1 MRKAL
6 NSNPIAQVGAIAVLG
21 LLVAFLLLGTSA
33 AVSLRPTRPTRQHGR
48 PGGGRGRARAGGR
61 PTRRPRP
68 RADRRRRRPR
78 TRRPRPPAVPT
89 DPAAADGQFK
99 AGPGLPEPV
108 VNAYESGD
116 TVVLLVNRGGGIDD
130 HVMRIVA
137 PKVKAIDDV
146 AFFETNARDVANYS
160 RIAEGV
166 DIDRV
171 PALVVLSPKS
181 VSGKGSLPIATID
194 YGFRDVKSVL
204 QAVHDAR
211 YDGKTA
217 RATTPA
223 SGRLRTSRDR

>member
-21 LLVAFLLLGTSA
+21 LLVAFLLLRNLGGGEPAPDPDRPVSTGVPAEDGIAPAPAATDSA
-33 AVSLRPTRPTRQHGR
+33 AAPTAPTDATATED
-48 PGGGRGRARAGGR
+48 PAA
-61 PTRRPRP
+61 
-68 RADRRRRRPR
+68 AV
-78 TRRPRPPAVPT
+78 PAVPT
-89 DPAAADGQFK
+89 DPAAPDGQFK

-108 VNAYESGD
+108 VKAYESGD

-130 HVMRIVA
+130 HLMRIVA
-137 PKVKAIDDV
+137 PKVKAIDNV
-146 AFFETNARDVANYS
+146 AFFETKARNVAKYS

-181 VSGKGSLPIATID
+181 VSGKGLPIATID
-194 YGFRDVKSVL
+194 YGVRDVKSAR

-211 YDGKTA
+211 YDGKTLSYD
-217 RATTPA
+217 P
-223 SGRLRTSRDR
+223 G